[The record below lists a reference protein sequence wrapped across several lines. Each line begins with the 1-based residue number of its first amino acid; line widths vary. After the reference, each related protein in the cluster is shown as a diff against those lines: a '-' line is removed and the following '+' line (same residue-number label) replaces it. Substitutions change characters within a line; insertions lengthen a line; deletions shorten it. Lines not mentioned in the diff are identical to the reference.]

1 MKKMMSRVYWGVT
14 LFLVTGVLAPLSAL
28 AEKTGDA
35 GEAAKGAATAA
46 AAGTDNASS
55 VGMFL
60 ALAAGF
66 GIAIAAF
73 GGALGQGKAAA
84 AALTGIARN
93 PDASGK
99 ILAPMILA
107 LALIES
113 LVIYALIISFVLS
126 GQIGKL
132 MGLG

>member
-1 MKKMMSRVYWGVT
+1 MKKHLSRVYWGVT
-14 LFLVTGVLAPLSAL
+14 LFLVSGILAPLTAL

-35 GEAAKGAATAA
+35 GEAAKGAVATAGA
-46 AAGTDNASS
+46 DNASS
-55 VGMFL
+55 VAMYL

-73 GGALGQGKAAA
+73 GGAMGQGKAAV